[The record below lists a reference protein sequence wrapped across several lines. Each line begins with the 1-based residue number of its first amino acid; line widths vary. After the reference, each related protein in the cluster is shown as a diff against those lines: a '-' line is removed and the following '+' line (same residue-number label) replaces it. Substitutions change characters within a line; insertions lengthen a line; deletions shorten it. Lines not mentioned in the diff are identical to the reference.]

1 MYRFLVAEDSKVI
14 LRDIVHLIQEAGYEA
29 EIETAYD
36 GEMALEILREFAPDI
51 IVTDIKMPVIDGLAL
66 IQRAKAAYPGVK
78 CVIVSGYG
86 DFIFTHEAIM
96 LQVDDYVMKP
106 IDGEEF
112 GKILEK
118 LTKEA
123 DCYRVQMEEAA
134 LQRLI
139 HDGEGAKDQTSNISG
154 LDPGEHWEIST
165 QQKVAESL
173 SAGIRGKVRDLC
185 GSYMLVLIRIGLFHQ
200 YAAPLSKEMVNRIL
214 ERDGSKPEFWT
225 VNTRWNN
232 EKLLVFGLDGRGR
245 KNILLQCAV
254 LLSELQK
261 EYSRVNIIC
270 SGELSDISRLHAQYS
285 RLSVRLGRKVMLDRC
300 MVYDDEIQPDA
311 RRQYIRQKEEIE
323 VFRKKMEKILRSRA
337 IKDYGS
343 EIHKNILHWEKMGYS
358 VAVLHKYL
366 LALLDEMFTVAGIGS
381 GWIEEP
387 GTMVDKMLNGCG
399 KLEELEK
406 CLQEYG
412 ELLASGKEEKG
423 GVSIEVA
430 QQLTEYMQ
438 ANLYKNL
445 SLQEIADNFN
455 ISSSYICRIFK
466 VYYSDTPISYYN
478 RLKIAEAKKML
489 DEYKD
494 MRVKDVAEL
503 LGFSDQYYFSKVF
516 KQQYGVSPL
525 VYRTQTQEG

>member
-1 MYRFLVAEDSKVI
+1 
-14 LRDIVHLIQEAGYEA
+14 
-29 EIETAYD
+29 
-36 GEMALEILREFAPDI
+36 
-51 IVTDIKMPVIDGLAL
+51 
-66 IQRAKAAYPGVK
+66 
-78 CVIVSGYG
+78 
-86 DFIFTHEAIM
+86 
-96 LQVDDYVMKP
+96 
-106 IDGEEF
+106 
-112 GKILEK
+112 
-118 LTKEA
+118 
-123 DCYRVQMEEAA
+123 
-134 LQRLI
+134 
-139 HDGEGAKDQTSNISG
+139 
-154 LDPGEHWEIST
+154 
-165 QQKVAESL
+165 
-173 SAGIRGKVRDLC
+173 
-185 GSYMLVLIRIGLFHQ
+185 
-200 YAAPLSKEMVNRIL
+200 
-214 ERDGSKPEFWT
+214 
-225 VNTRWNN
+225 
-232 EKLLVFGLDGRGR
+232 
-245 KNILLQCAV
+245 
-254 LLSELQK
+254 
-261 EYSRVNIIC
+261 
-270 SGELSDISRLHAQYS
+270 
-285 RLSVRLGRKVMLDRC
+285 MLDRC

-516 KQQYGVSPL
+516 KQQYG
-525 VYRTQTQEG
+525 